1 MREMEDQGQ
10 SDEQIEVAMKFVNM
24 FTGAEA
30 LVLFGLFFGILT
42 FVVIALIISIF
53 MQKPQQ
59 EKFV

>member
-1 MREMEDQGQ
+1 MEDQGQ